1 MAMTAEQ
8 QLFTT
13 LQSELKIA
21 RDLNECLQ
29 RERASLTQ
37 TDIEAIDEMTRQKQ
51 PLVVQLEQ
59 LGRQREALLK
69 STGFP
74 VGKAGLEAFVAN
86 LPASQATV
94 FSELIQQLRDVAR
107 RCRMD
112 NQINGGIVNVNR
124 QYMLRA
130 LSVLRGRDQQTE
142 SYGPGGEYSSQVVR
156 QPLIGRV

>member
-21 RDLNECLQ
+21 RALDDCLQ
-29 RERASLTQ
+29 AERASLTD
-37 TDIEAIDEMTRQKQ
+37 TDIEAIDAMTRKKQ
-51 PLVVQLEQ
+51 PLIVQLEQ
-59 LGRQREALLK
+59 LGRQRESLLK

-74 VGKAGLEAFVAN
+74 AGKAGLEAFVAN
-86 LPASQATV
+86 LPASQSAV
-94 FSELIQQLRDVAR
+94 FTELMQQLREVAR

-130 LSVLRGRDQQTE
+130 LSVLRGREQQPE
-142 SYGPGGEYSSQVVR
+142 SYGPGGEYNSQVVR

>member
-21 RDLNECLQ
+21 QTLDDCLQ
-29 RERASLTQ
+29 AERASLTD
-37 TDIEAIDEMTRQKQ
+37 TDVEAIDEMTRKKQ
-51 PLVVQLEQ
+51 PLIVQLEQ
-59 LGRQREALLK
+59 LGRQRENLLK

-74 VGKAGLEAFVAN
+74 AGKAGLEAFVAN
-86 LPASQATV
+86 LPASQSAV
-94 FSELIQQLRDVAR
+94 FNELMQQLREVAR

-130 LSVLRGRDQQTE
+130 LSVLRGRDQQPE

>member
-21 RDLNECLQ
+21 RALDDCLQ
-29 RERASLTQ
+29 AERASLTD
-37 TDIEAIDEMTRQKQ
+37 TDVEAIDEMTRKKQ
-51 PLVVQLEQ
+51 PLIVQLEQ
-59 LGRQREALLK
+59 LGRQRESLLK

-74 VGKAGLEAFVAN
+74 AGKAGLEAFVAN
-86 LPASQATV
+86 LPAAQSAV
-94 FSELIQQLRDVAR
+94 FNELMQQLREVAR

-130 LSVLRGRDQQTE
+130 LSVLRGRDQQPE

>member
-13 LQSELKIA
+13 LQSELKTA
-21 RDLNECLQ
+21 RQLNECLQ
-29 RERASLTQ
+29 AERAALTQ
-37 TDIEAIDEMTRQKQ
+37 TDMDAIEEMTRKKQ

-59 LGRQREALLK
+59 LGRQREGLLK

-74 VGKAGLEAFVAN
+74 VGKPGLEAFVAN
-86 LPASQATV
+86 LPASQAAV
-94 FSELIQQLRDVAR
+94 FNELIQQLRDVAR

-130 LSVLRGRDQQTE
+130 LSVLRGRDQQPE
-142 SYGPGGEYSSQVVR
+142 SYGPGGEYSNQVVR

>member
-21 RDLNECLQ
+21 RALDDCLQ
-29 RERASLTQ
+29 EERASLTESNV
-37 TDIEAIDEMTRQKQ
+37 EAIDEMTRKKQ

-59 LGRQREALLK
+59 LGRQRESLLK

-74 VGKAGLEAFVAN
+74 VGKPGLEAFVAN
-86 LPASQATV
+86 LPAAQAEV
-94 FSELIQQLRDVAR
+94 FNELMQQLREVAR

-130 LSVLRGRDQQTE
+130 LSVLRGRDQQPE
-142 SYGPGGEYSSQVVR
+142 SYGPGGEYTNQVVR